1 MEEEGNG
8 MEYLNV
14 LLATV
19 ISIAVL
25 FILTK
30 LMGRRQVSQL
40 SMFDYVN
47 GITIG
52 SIAAEMAT
60 SLEDDI
66 FKPLIAL
73 IVYALLTV
81 LISILSCKSHKLR
94 QFFVGK
100 PLILYDNGKLYEKN
114 LLTAKLDVGE
124 FMTECRNSGYFE
136 LKDLQTALY
145 EPNGRIS
152 FLPAEGKRPV
162 TPQDMGMQPSQTKLP
177 IALNVDGVV
186 MTDNLKQSGKDAM
199 WLSRQLEQQGVL
211 QKDVFFAVCDSNGTF
226 TAYPKMHIKMKKD
239 MFE

>member
-1 MEEEGNG
+1 

-14 LLATV
+14 LLATLF
-19 ISIAVL
+19 SIVVL

-40 SMFDYVN
+40 SMFDYIN

-60 SLEDDI
+60 SLEDDV

-73 IVYALLTV
+73 VVYAMLTL
-81 LISILSCKSHKLR
+81 LISVLSCKSHKLR
-94 QFFVGK
+94 RFFVGK

-136 LKDLQTALY
+136 LNELQTAVY

-162 TPQDMGMQPSQTKLP
+162 TPEDIGMQPPQTKMP
-177 IALNVDGVV
+177 VALIVDGRVLEE
-186 MTDNLKQSGKDAM
+186 NLKQSGKDHV
-199 WLSRQLEQQGVL
+199 WLSRQLDRQGIS

-226 TAYPKMHIKMKKD
+226 AAYPKMHIKLKKE